1 MQNYEFLRRD
11 SMSVFKFFF
20 VLTVLMFY
28 GLLFTEQRIESRER
42 TREIVKYTQEIEQVN
57 ARKQELTL
65 LIELE
70 RSRLVKSAQKMGKLL
85 SPKDVIIVK

>member
-1 MQNYEFLRRD
+1 
-11 SMSVFKFFF
+11 MSVFKFFF